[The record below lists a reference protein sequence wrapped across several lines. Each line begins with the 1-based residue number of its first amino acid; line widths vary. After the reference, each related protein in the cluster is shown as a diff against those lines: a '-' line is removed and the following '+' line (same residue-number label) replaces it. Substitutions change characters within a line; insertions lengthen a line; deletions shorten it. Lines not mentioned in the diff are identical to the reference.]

1 MNVIFADR
9 RSLRAAS
16 LPGVCGCAAAA
27 FFVALALSVGT
38 PETSA
43 EAVHIDTQKP
53 AALAASSTDLRGSR
67 SVPTNVTLAA
77 SGTDLHGSPS
87 VPTNATG
94 SIAEKS
100 LMTPKSV
107 MQAPQASGL
116 RLVHLTRRHARHP
129 AEDPDAATSG
139 LIRREKKGSTG
150 NAASS
155 RSFYVGVLSAGTPAQ
170 KFRVAFDTA
179 SGQVFLPS
187 SSCQSQ
193 PCIEHFRYAPESS
206 ASAVDINADGEPVLA
221 TQDNHTL
228 GGVIRRDAISIGL
241 SAMDIGDGQATGDL
255 IRDEICLG
263 GSTDHSDE
271 QRVCA
276 VLGVVAGTE
285 LTNTPFRELP
295 QDGIVGLG
303 LAGLSVSPT
312 FNLIGNLAEGP
323 DGLPMKFG
331 FFLGEQIGEL
341 ALGGHNSERIAG
353 PLTWVQ
359 VQRPED
365 GYWQIH
371 LQAIHIGNHTLGACS
386 AGSCSGI
393 IDSCASGIGVPRTL
407 FSELESALREGS
419 GAAPG
424 NCGGPDLVL
433 ELEGGKLLTLH
444 PQDYHRSD
452 SSTSGGSGGGGS
464 SSMAC
469 GVLNLSPVDLPE
481 SFGESFILG
490 EPLLRRYYTAFEV
503 DPPRVGFGLAAVL
516 PTPGGSAKS
525 VVADWEEAE
534 LEVAS
539 QAVLAASQVRMR
551 EARGFTTFLLQAMA
565 MQGVLMVLLLFAT
578 AQLRDAQAPLA
589 MLLSNLGRASSRMG
603 LLPNVHAHLITR
615 LEPHE
620 PKPQADDCT
629 ICLGSCEEHEACTE
643 DGTKPPRPHWC
654 RLKCGHIFHEQC
666 ISEWLW
672 KSTRCPVCRASAM
685 PNALAAPTEPARIYA
700 PS

>member
-1 MNVIFADR
+1 
-9 RSLRAAS
+9 
-16 LPGVCGCAAAA
+16 
-27 FFVALALSVGT
+27 
-38 PETSA
+38 
-43 EAVHIDTQKP
+43 
-53 AALAASSTDLRGSR
+53 
-67 SVPTNVTLAA
+67 
-77 SGTDLHGSPS
+77 
-87 VPTNATG
+87 
-94 SIAEKS
+94 
-100 LMTPKSV
+100 
-107 MQAPQASGL
+107 
-116 RLVHLTRRHARHP
+116 
-129 AEDPDAATSG
+129 
-139 LIRREKKGSTG
+139 
-150 NAASS
+150 
-155 RSFYVGVLSAGTPAQ
+155 
-170 KFRVAFDTA
+170 
-179 SGQVFLPS
+179 
-187 SSCQSQ
+187 
-193 PCIEHFRYAPESS
+193 
-206 ASAVDINADGEPVLA
+206 
-221 TQDNHTL
+221 
-228 GGVIRRDAISIGL
+228 
-241 SAMDIGDGQATGDL
+241 
-255 IRDEICLG
+255 
-263 GSTDHSDE
+263 
-271 QRVCA
+271 
-276 VLGVVAGTE
+276 
-285 LTNTPFRELP
+285 
-295 QDGIVGLG
+295 
-303 LAGLSVSPT
+303 
-312 FNLIGNLAEGP
+312 
-323 DGLPMKFG
+323 MKFG